1 MDFAGKTIWVTGAS
15 SGIGRGL
22 AIALAAQGATLIL
35 SGRDAAALAAV
46 SAQCPGSTVLA
57 FDATDLAAL
66 PAIVARAEAVSGRID
81 MLVNNA
87 GIGSRG
93 AAQAMLF
100 DVYRKVMEVDFFAP
114 LRLTQLVL
122 PAMLT
127 RGSGHIAVVS
137 SLSGK
142 FGNPGGSAYC
152 AAKFALIGYFDA
164 LRSEVAHQ
172 GLKVTV
178 ITPGFVKTAIGSHS
192 LGPDGKPYDGPSL
205 AAGRGITVEES
216 AEQIITGMKAGLRE
230 IPVGKGAEMA
240 ILDLLKTDPNQVFD
254 LMAGMGAEM
263 MKSGG

>member
-1 MDFAGKTIWVTGAS
+1 MDFAGKTVWITGAS
-15 SGIGRGL
+15 SGIGSGL
-22 AIALAAQGATLIL
+22 AIALVAEGAKLIL
-35 SGRDAAALAAV
+35 SGRNEAALAEV

-57 FDATDLAAL
+57 FDATDLGAL
-66 PAIVARAEAVSGRID
+66 PGIVKRAEAMSGGID

-93 AAQAMLF
+93 FAQNMAF
-100 DVYRKVMEVDFFAP
+100 DVYRRVMEIDFFAP

-122 PAMLT
+122 PGMLA

-142 FGNPGGSAYC
+142 FGSPGSSAYC

-178 ITPGFVKTAIGSHS
+178 ITPGFVKTSFGSHL
-192 LGPDGKPYDGPSL
+192 LGSDGKPFDGPSL
-205 AAGRGITVEES
+205 AGGRGISPADS
-216 AEQIITGMKAGLRE
+216 AEQIIAGFKAGMRE
-230 IPVGKGAEMA
+230 IPVGKGPEMVV
-240 ILDLLKTDPNQVFD
+240 LELLKTDSNQVFD
-254 LMAGMGAEM
+254 LMAGMANEM
-263 MKSGG
+263 MKPGA